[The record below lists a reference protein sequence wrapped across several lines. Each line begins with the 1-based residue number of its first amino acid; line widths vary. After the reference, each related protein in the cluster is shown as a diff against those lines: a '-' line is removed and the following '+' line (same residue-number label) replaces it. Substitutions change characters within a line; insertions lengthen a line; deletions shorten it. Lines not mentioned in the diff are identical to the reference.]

1 MRLYPA
7 PVQPN
12 MPTFVKVIIGMI
24 IMVIAAWIGA
34 FIFIAFIV
42 ISDPQGVGE
51 TFGEVGAS
59 IINGF
64 NHTIED

>member
-7 PVQPN
+7 PEPFKL
-12 MPTFVKVIIGMI
+12 PTFAKVIIGMI
-24 IMVIAAWIGA
+24 IMVIAAWLCA
-34 FIFIAFIV
+34 FALITFIV

-64 NHTIED
+64 NNVIEE